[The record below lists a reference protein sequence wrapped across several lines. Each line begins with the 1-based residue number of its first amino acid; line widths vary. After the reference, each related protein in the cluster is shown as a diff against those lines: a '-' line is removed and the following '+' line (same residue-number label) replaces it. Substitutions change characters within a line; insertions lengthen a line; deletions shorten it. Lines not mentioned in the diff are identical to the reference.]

1 MALSIKRIRE
11 AHDILEKYNGNNPLI
26 IKVKNIVLVYKTR
39 AMNDF
44 ECAYVLA
51 NHNKEPKLLNKI
63 VKIADWFGLDLQ
75 LKWNTE
81 FTPQKLKVTWLI
93 GETETLYHFY
103 CICRRSQTT
112 AVEVFAPKKAI
123 LTQLEDD
130 GWEKLEIDFKPY
142 NERSGLVLYPH
153 QEEAV
158 RFLVAKKKAIL
169 AHSMG
174 HGKTASAI
182 VAALESKYEKILV
195 ICPQSMKASWVR
207 ELSRYVDSD
216 EITTVEGSKWKE
228 NKFTIINYEILKN
241 FYEVPTEIKKEK
253 ELNLNDDG
261 KIVEVTKERET
272 VSKRKSVIDN
282 AMSNSQLFQSKFD
295 LVIIDEAH
303 RLSNTKSG
311 IFKIVSDLVKRS
323 NPRGIYAITG
333 TPITNRPINF
343 FNMLKIINSPI
354 AKDWEYYVRRYCDG
368 KQIFNA
374 KEKKA
379 YTAMF
384 LRSIGKYSWYD
395 LTPTENDKLLEYLE
409 AHCKKLWL
417 TNGASHLD
425 ELQEVI
431 KPYYIRRDKSDIKTL
446 VNKSI
451 KVLEYELDDGMRA
464 EYENVWND
472 YLMEKGDTS
481 KSEKFKRITEGI
493 VFRQWLANNMIPY
506 TIRKVEELV
515 EQGHKVV
522 VFTSFDNELYEL
534 QSAFGDSCVIHN
546 GKLSAL
552 QKTRAVD
559 EFQNNSSKKVF
570 IGNIF
575 SAGVGLTLVASDTVI
590 FNSITFVPGDMLQA
604 EDRIHR
610 LNQDKDCTVYYQV
623 FKDTYME
630 HMFDIVHGKSEIIDK
645 LIISEK
651 DKH

>member
-51 NHNKEPKLLNKI
+51 NHDKEPKLLNKI

-93 GETETLYHFY
+93 GETDTLYHFY

-142 NERSGLVLYPH
+142 NERSGLALYPH

-261 KIVEVTKERET
+261 KIVEVTKEKET
-272 VSKRKSVIDN
+272 VSRRKSVIDN

-451 KVLEYELDDGMRA
+451 KVLEYELDDNMRA
-464 EYENVWND
+464 EYENVWNE
-472 YLMEKGDTS
+472 YLMEKGDAS

>member
-11 AHDILEKYNGNNPLI
+11 AHDILEEYNGNNPLI

-51 NHNKEPKLLNKI
+51 NHDKEPKLLNKI

-343 FNMLKIINSPI
+343 FNMLKIINSP

-451 KVLEYELDDGMRA
+451 KVLEYELDDDMRA
-464 EYENVWND
+464 EYENVWNE

-493 VFRQWLANNMIPY
+493 VFRQWLANHMIPY

-610 LNQDKDCTVYYQV
+610 LNQDKDCTIYYQV

>member
-51 NHNKEPKLLNKI
+51 NHDKEPKLLNKI

-451 KVLEYELDDGMRA
+451 KVLEYELDDNMRA

>member
-51 NHNKEPKLLNKI
+51 NHDKEPKLLNKI

-272 VSKRKSVIDN
+272 VSKRKSIIDN

-451 KVLEYELDDGMRA
+451 KVLEYELDDDMRA
-464 EYENVWND
+464 EYENVWNE

-493 VFRQWLANNMIPY
+493 VFRQWLANHMIPY

>member
-51 NHNKEPKLLNKI
+51 NHDKEPKLLNKI

-93 GETETLYHFY
+93 GETDTLYHFY

-142 NERSGLVLYPH
+142 NEKSGLVLYPH

-261 KIVEVTKERET
+261 KIVEVTKEKET
-272 VSKRKSVIDN
+272 VSRRKSVIDN

-395 LTPTENDKLLEYLE
+395 LTASENDKLLEYLE

-451 KVLEYELDDGMRA
+451 KVLEYELDDNMRA
-464 EYENVWND
+464 EYENVWNE

>member
-51 NHNKEPKLLNKI
+51 NHDKEPKLLNKI

-93 GETETLYHFY
+93 GETDTLYHFY

-261 KIVEVTKERET
+261 KIVEVTKEKET

-323 NPRGIYAITG
+323 NPKGIYAITG

-451 KVLEYELDDGMRA
+451 KVLEYELDDDMRA
-464 EYENVWND
+464 EYENVWNE

>member
-51 NHNKEPKLLNKI
+51 NHDKEPKLLNKI

-93 GETETLYHFY
+93 GETDTLYHFY

-142 NERSGLVLYPH
+142 NEKSGLVLYPH

-272 VSKRKSVIDN
+272 VSRRKSVIDN

-451 KVLEYELDDGMRA
+451 KVLEYELDDNMRA
-464 EYENVWND
+464 EYENVWNE

>member
-11 AHDILEKYNGNNPLI
+11 AHDILEEYNGNNPLI

-51 NHNKEPKLLNKI
+51 NHDKEPKLLNKI

-451 KVLEYELDDGMRA
+451 KVLEYELDDDMRA
-464 EYENVWND
+464 EYENVWNE

-493 VFRQWLANNMIPY
+493 VFRQWLANHMIPY

-610 LNQDKDCTVYYQV
+610 LNQDKDCTIYYQV

>member
-51 NHNKEPKLLNKI
+51 NHGKEPKLLNKI

-451 KVLEYELDDGMRA
+451 KVLEYELDDDMRA
-464 EYENVWND
+464 EYENVWNE

-493 VFRQWLANNMIPY
+493 VFRQWLANHMIPY

>member
-1 MALSIKRIRE
+1 MALPIKRIKQ
-11 AHDILEKYNGNNPLI
+11 AHDILEKYKGNNPFI
-26 IKVKNIVLVYKTR
+26 IATKNTVLVYKSR

-44 ECAYVLA
+44 ESAYVLA
-51 NHNKEPKLLNKI
+51 NHDKEPRLVNKI
-63 VKIADWFGLDLQ
+63 VKIADWLGEDLQ
-75 LKWNTE
+75 KRWNTE
-81 FTPQKLKVTWLI
+81 FVPQKLKITWFL
-93 GETETLYHFY
+93 GETENLYHFY
-103 CICRRSQTT
+103 CIYRRSQMS
-112 AVEVFAPKKAI
+112 AVELFVPKKGV
-123 LTQLEDD
+123 LTQIEDD
-130 GWEKLEIDFKPY
+130 GWERLEIDFKPY

-158 RFLVAKKKAIL
+158 KFLVAKKKAIL

-174 HGKTASAI
+174 HGKTASSI
-182 VAALESKYEKILV
+182 VAALESKYDKILI
-195 ICPQSMKASWVR
+195 ICPQSMKTSWVR
-207 ELSRYVDSD
+207 ELSRYIDPNEV
-216 EITTVEGSKWKE
+216 TTVEGSRWKE

-241 FYEVPTEIKKEK
+241 FYEVPTEIIKEK
-253 ELNLNDDG
+253 ELNLDEKG
-261 KIVEVTKERET
+261 SIVEVTKEKET
-272 VSKRKSVIDN
+272 VSRKKSVIEN

-323 NPRGIYAITG
+323 NPKGIYAITG

-343 FNMLKIINSPI
+343 FNMLKIIDSPL
-354 AKDWEYYVRRYCDG
+354 AKDWKYYVQRYCDG
-368 KQIFNA
+368 KEIFNA
-374 KEKKA
+374 REKKA

-384 LRSIGKYSWYD
+384 LRSIGKTSWYD
-395 LTPTENDKLLEYLE
+395 LTISEQERLNKYLE
-409 AHCKKLWL
+409 QHCKRIWL

-446 VNKSI
+446 VNKTI
-451 KVLEYELDDGMRA
+451 KVLEYELDTEMREA
-464 EYENVWND
+464 YENVWNE
-472 YLMEKGDTS
+472 YLKEKADTS

-493 VFRQWLANNMIPY
+493 VFRQWLANQMIPY
-506 TIRKVEELV
+506 TIKKVEELV

-522 VFTSFDNELYEL
+522 VFTSFDNEIYEL
-534 QSAFGDSCVIHN
+534 QAAFGDSCVIHN
-546 GKLSAL
+546 GKLNAVK
-552 QKTRAVD
+552 KTKAVD
-559 EFQNNSSKKVF
+559 EFQNNSSKKIF
-570 IGNIF
+570 IGNII
-575 SAGVGLTLVASDTVI
+575 SAGVGLTLVASDTVV

-604 EDRIHR
+604 EDRVHR
-610 LNQDKDCTVYYQV
+610 LNQDKDCTIYYQV

>member
-51 NHNKEPKLLNKI
+51 NHDKEPKLLNKI

-451 KVLEYELDDGMRA
+451 KVLEYELDDDMRA
-464 EYENVWND
+464 EYENVWNE

-493 VFRQWLANNMIPY
+493 VFRQWLANHMIPY

-651 DKH
+651 DKR

>member
-11 AHDILEKYNGNNPLI
+11 AHDILEEYNGNNPLI

-51 NHNKEPKLLNKI
+51 NHDKEPKLLNKI

-451 KVLEYELDDGMRA
+451 KVLEYELDDDMRA
-464 EYENVWND
+464 EYENVWNE

-493 VFRQWLANNMIPY
+493 VFRQWLANHMIPY

-651 DKH
+651 DKR

>member
-51 NHNKEPKLLNKI
+51 NHDKEPKLLNKI

-261 KIVEVTKERET
+261 KIVEVAKERET

-451 KVLEYELDDGMRA
+451 KVLEYELDDDMRA
-464 EYENVWND
+464 EYENVWNE

-493 VFRQWLANNMIPY
+493 VFRQWLANHMIPY

>member
-1 MALSIKRIRE
+1 MALSLKRIRE

-51 NHNKEPKLLNKI
+51 NHDKEPKLLNKI

-261 KIVEVTKERET
+261 KIVEVTKEKET
-272 VSKRKSVIDN
+272 VSRRKSVIDN
-282 AMSNSQLFQSKFD
+282 AMNNSQLFQSKFD

-451 KVLEYELDDGMRA
+451 KVLEYELDDDMRA
-464 EYENVWND
+464 EYENVWNE

-493 VFRQWLANNMIPY
+493 VFRQWLANHMIPY

>member
-51 NHNKEPKLLNKI
+51 NHDKEPKLLNKI

-93 GETETLYHFY
+93 GETDTLYHFY

-130 GWEKLEIDFKPY
+130 GWENLEIDFKPY
-142 NERSGLVLYPH
+142 NEKSGLVLYPH

-395 LTPTENDKLLEYLE
+395 LTASENDKLLEYLE

-446 VNKSI
+446 VNKTI
-451 KVLEYELDDGMRA
+451 KVLEYELDDNMRA
-464 EYENVWND
+464 EYENVWNE

-481 KSEKFKRITEGI
+481 KSEKFKKITEGI

-610 LNQDKDCTVYYQV
+610 LNQDKDCTIYYQV

>member
-51 NHNKEPKLLNKI
+51 NHDKEPKLLNKI

-93 GETETLYHFY
+93 GETDSLYHFY

-130 GWEKLEIDFKPY
+130 GWENLEIDFKPY

-272 VSKRKSVIDN
+272 VSRRKSVIDN

-354 AKDWEYYVRRYCDG
+354 AKDREYYVRRYCDG

-451 KVLEYELDDGMRA
+451 KVLEYELDDNMRA
-464 EYENVWND
+464 EYENVWNE
-472 YLMEKGDTS
+472 YLMEKGDAS

-546 GKLSAL
+546 GKLSAS

>member
-51 NHNKEPKLLNKI
+51 NHDKEPKLLNKI

-93 GETETLYHFY
+93 GETDTLYHFY

-142 NERSGLVLYPH
+142 NEKSGLVLYPH

-272 VSKRKSVIDN
+272 VSRRKSVIDN

-395 LTPTENDKLLEYLE
+395 LTASENDKLLEYLE

-451 KVLEYELDDGMRA
+451 KVLEYELDDNMRA
-464 EYENVWND
+464 EYENVWNE

>member
-51 NHNKEPKLLNKI
+51 NHDKEPKLLNKI

-93 GETETLYHFY
+93 GETDTLYHFY

-451 KVLEYELDDGMRA
+451 KVLEYELDDDMRA
-464 EYENVWND
+464 EYENVWNE

-493 VFRQWLANNMIPY
+493 VFRQWLANHMIPY

>member
-51 NHNKEPKLLNKI
+51 NHDKEPKLLNKI

-93 GETETLYHFY
+93 GETDTLYHFY

-379 YTAMF
+379 YTVMF

-451 KVLEYELDDGMRA
+451 KVLEYKLDDNMRA

-481 KSEKFKRITEGI
+481 KSEKFKKITEGI

>member
-51 NHNKEPKLLNKI
+51 NHDKEPKLLNKI

-93 GETETLYHFY
+93 GETDTLYHFY

-272 VSKRKSVIDN
+272 VSRRKSVIDN

-451 KVLEYELDDGMRA
+451 KVLEYELDDNMRA
-464 EYENVWND
+464 EYENVWNE
-472 YLMEKGDTS
+472 YLMEKGDAS

>member
-51 NHNKEPKLLNKI
+51 NHDKEPKLLNKI

-93 GETETLYHFY
+93 GETDTLYHFY

-182 VAALESKYEKILV
+182 VAALESKYEKILI

-272 VSKRKSVIDN
+272 VSRRKSVIDN

-451 KVLEYELDDGMRA
+451 KVLEYELDDDMRA
-464 EYENVWND
+464 EYENVWNE

-493 VFRQWLANNMIPY
+493 VFRQWLANHMIPY

>member
-51 NHNKEPKLLNKI
+51 NHDKEPKLLNKI

-395 LTPTENDKLLEYLE
+395 LTASENDKLLEYLE

-451 KVLEYELDDGMRA
+451 KVLEYELDDNMRA
-464 EYENVWND
+464 EYENVWNE

-481 KSEKFKRITEGI
+481 KSEKFKKITEGI

-610 LNQDKDCTVYYQV
+610 LNQDKDCTIYYQV

>member
-11 AHDILEKYNGNNPLI
+11 AHDILEEYNGNNPLI

-51 NHNKEPKLLNKI
+51 NHDKEPKLLNKI

-451 KVLEYELDDGMRA
+451 KVLEYELDDDMRA
-464 EYENVWND
+464 EYENVWNE

-493 VFRQWLANNMIPY
+493 VFRQWLANHMIPY

-515 EQGHKVV
+515 DQGHKVV

>member
-51 NHNKEPKLLNKI
+51 NHDKEPKLLNKI
-63 VKIADWFGLDLQ
+63 VKIADWFGLNLQ

-93 GETETLYHFY
+93 GETDTLYHFY

-261 KIVEVTKERET
+261 KIVEVTKEKET
-272 VSKRKSVIDN
+272 VSRRKSVIDN

-451 KVLEYELDDGMRA
+451 KVLEYELDDNMRA
-464 EYENVWND
+464 EYENVWNE
-472 YLMEKGDTS
+472 YLMEKGDAS

>member
-51 NHNKEPKLLNKI
+51 NHDKEPKLLNKI

-207 ELSRYVDSD
+207 EVSRYVDSD

-451 KVLEYELDDGMRA
+451 KVLEYELDDDMRA
-464 EYENVWND
+464 EYENVWNE

-493 VFRQWLANNMIPY
+493 VFRQWLANHMIPY

>member
-51 NHNKEPKLLNKI
+51 NHDKEPKLLNKI

-93 GETETLYHFY
+93 GETDTLYHFY

-130 GWEKLEIDFKPY
+130 GWENLEIDFKPY
-142 NERSGLVLYPH
+142 NEKSGLVLYPH

-272 VSKRKSVIDN
+272 VSRRKSVIDN

-451 KVLEYELDDGMRA
+451 KVLEYELDDNMRA
-464 EYENVWND
+464 EYENVWNE
-472 YLMEKGDTS
+472 YLMEKGDAS

>member
-11 AHDILEKYNGNNPLI
+11 AHDILEEYNGNNPLI

-51 NHNKEPKLLNKI
+51 NHDKEPKLLNKI

-142 NERSGLVLYPH
+142 NERSGLVLYPR

-451 KVLEYELDDGMRA
+451 KVLEYELDDDMRA
-464 EYENVWND
+464 EYENVWNE

-493 VFRQWLANNMIPY
+493 VFRQWLANHMIPY

-651 DKH
+651 DKR

>member
-51 NHNKEPKLLNKI
+51 NHDKEPKLLNKI

-93 GETETLYHFY
+93 GETDTLYHFY

-311 IFKIVSDLVKRS
+311 IFKIVSDLVKRN

-451 KVLEYELDDGMRA
+451 KVLEYELDDDMRA
-464 EYENVWND
+464 EYENVWNE

-493 VFRQWLANNMIPY
+493 VFRQWLANHMIPY

>member
-51 NHNKEPKLLNKI
+51 NHDKEPKLLNKI

-451 KVLEYELDDGMRA
+451 KVLEYELDDDMRA
-464 EYENVWND
+464 EYENVWNE

-493 VFRQWLANNMIPY
+493 VFRQWLANHMIPY

>member
-11 AHDILEKYNGNNPLI
+11 AHDILEEYNGNNPLI

>member
-51 NHNKEPKLLNKI
+51 NHDKEPKLLNKI

-93 GETETLYHFY
+93 GETDTLYHFY

-182 VAALESKYEKILV
+182 VAAIESKYEKILV

-241 FYEVPTEIKKEK
+241 FYEVPTEIKTEK

-272 VSKRKSVIDN
+272 VSRRKSVIDN

-451 KVLEYELDDGMRA
+451 KVLEYELDDNMRA
-464 EYENVWND
+464 EYENVWNE

-506 TIRKVEELV
+506 TIKKVEELV

-610 LNQDKDCTVYYQV
+610 LNQDKDCTVFYQV

>member
-51 NHNKEPKLLNKI
+51 NHDKEPKLLNKI

-93 GETETLYHFY
+93 GETDTLYHFY

-343 FNMLKIINSPI
+343 FNMLKIINSPS

-451 KVLEYELDDGMRA
+451 KVLEYELDDDMRA
-464 EYENVWND
+464 EYENVWNE

-493 VFRQWLANNMIPY
+493 VFRQWLANHMIPY

-552 QKTRAVD
+552 QKTKAVD

>member
-11 AHDILEKYNGNNPLI
+11 AHDILEEYNGNNPLI

-51 NHNKEPKLLNKI
+51 NHDKEPKLLNKI

-93 GETETLYHFY
+93 GETDTLYHFY

-451 KVLEYELDDGMRA
+451 KVLEYELDDDMRA
-464 EYENVWND
+464 EYENVWNE

-493 VFRQWLANNMIPY
+493 VFRQWLANHMIPY

>member
-51 NHNKEPKLLNKI
+51 NHDKEPKLLNKI

-93 GETETLYHFY
+93 GETDTLYHFY

-130 GWEKLEIDFKPY
+130 GWENLEIDFKPY
-142 NERSGLVLYPH
+142 NEKSGLVLYPH

-395 LTPTENDKLLEYLE
+395 LTASENDKLLEYLE

-451 KVLEYELDDGMRA
+451 KVLEYELDDNMRA
-464 EYENVWND
+464 EYENVWNE

-481 KSEKFKRITEGI
+481 KSEKFKKITEGI

-610 LNQDKDCTVYYQV
+610 LNQDKDCTIYYQV